1 MIRLSLAGY
10 LGAALALSLGLN
22 TWQVYRSGKGASE
35 LSHQTEVCEL
45 NGQIA
50 GLEANASKAEAIAGM
65 KIADTAELLGDLSE
79 IADRGQQVRTRYLQA
94 ATAAPLPTAC
104 APGPARVDTINRHLG
119 PAPEEK

>member
-10 LGAALALSLGLN
+10 LGAALALSLSLN
-22 TWQVYRSGKGASE
+22 TWQVYRAGKGASE
-35 LSHQTEVCEL
+35 LSHQTQVCEL

-65 KIADTAELLGDLSE
+65 KIADTAELLADLE
-79 IADRGQQVRTRYLQA
+79 QIADRGQKVRIEYRQA
-94 ATAAPLPTAC
+94 AARTPLPASC
-104 APGPARVDTINRHLG
+104 FPGQDRVDTLNRHLG